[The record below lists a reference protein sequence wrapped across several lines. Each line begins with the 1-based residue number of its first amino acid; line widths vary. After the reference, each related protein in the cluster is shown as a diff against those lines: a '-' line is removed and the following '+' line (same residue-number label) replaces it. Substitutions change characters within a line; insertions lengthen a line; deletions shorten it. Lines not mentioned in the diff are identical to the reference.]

1 MAQAF
6 GVVSSEC
13 GLSLLSTVYFLWNG
27 GEAGGGSEGVLASE
41 GGVKYLLINAEENV
55 EVNGV
60 NIHIGE

>member
-1 MAQAF
+1 PAKADL
-6 GVVSSEC
+6 VETRVI
-13 GLSLLSTVYFLWNG
+13 
-27 GEAGGGSEGVLASE
+27 